1 MKRPFP
7 FTSGMSHTIFR
18 LRRQGHFSPSS
29 VFPPPP
35 SQRHHNSIRGGG
47 ESNLVRPFP
56 SSPLLPVFFYPLL
69 AAHFRLLGKKE
80 KGGKERM
87 LETLL
92 FLGWAGRTFL
102 LRLEIGTGCASW
114 QPWHKS
120 GGEGARLARKI
131 KGLHGNAKGYAL

>member
-92 FLGWAGRTFL
+92 FFGLGGPYFSPPARNRNGLCQLAALAQER
-102 LRLEIGTGCASW
+102 
-114 QPWHKS
+114 
-120 GGEGARLARKI
+120 GEGARLAQKI